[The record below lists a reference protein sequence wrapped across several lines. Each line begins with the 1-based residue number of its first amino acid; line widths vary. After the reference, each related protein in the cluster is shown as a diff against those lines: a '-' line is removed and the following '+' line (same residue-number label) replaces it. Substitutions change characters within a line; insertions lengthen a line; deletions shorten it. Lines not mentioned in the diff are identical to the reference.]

1 MIKGIVFDFD
11 GTLANTLPVIFA
23 CYDYSTEKVLGKK
36 ADRAPFIET
45 FGQPLYICLTSI
57 FGEEK
62 GSRICDEYR
71 AYQEIHH
78 DELIRPFPGV
88 KETLEQLR
96 QMHIPMAVVTSK
108 STPTCRRGAKCL
120 GIEHFFTAVIGADEV
135 QHPKPDP
142 EPTQMALRKL
152 GTKPED
158 TLCVGDAPYDIMSAK
173 TAGCYTAAVE
183 YTQFDLRK
191 FKTMVTPD
199 YWLKDLPA
207 LLPLLKQIPYVRHEK
222 TVKNGSATKSAVQNK
237 QS

>member
-158 TLCVGDAPYDIMSAK
+158 TLCVGDAPYDIISAK

>member
-1 MIKGIVFDFD
+1 MIKGIIFDFD

-45 FGQPLYICLTSI
+45 FGQPLYVCLTSI

-88 KETLEQLR
+88 KETLEQL
-96 QMHIPMAVVTSK
+96 QQLHIPMAVVTSK
-108 STPTCRRGAKCL
+108 STQTCLRGARCL
-120 GIEHFFTAVIGADEV
+120 GIDHFFTAVIGADEV
-135 QHPKPDP
+135 HHPKPDP
-142 EPTQMALRKL
+142 EPTQMALKRL
-152 GTKPED
+152 GTKPEE
-158 TLCVGDAPYDIMSAK
+158 TICIGDAPYDIISAK

-183 YTQFDLRK
+183 YTQFDLHK

-199 YWLKDLPA
+199 YWLNDLPA
-207 LLPLLKQIPYVRHEK
+207 LLPLLKQI
-222 TVKNGSATKSAVQNK
+222 
-237 QS
+237 

>member
-1 MIKGIVFDFD
+1 MIQGIVFDFD

-45 FGQPLYICLTSI
+45 FGQPLYVCLTSI

-96 QMHIPMAVVTSK
+96 LMGIPMAIVTSK
-108 STPTCRRGAKCL
+108 STATCLRGARCL
-120 GIEHFFTAVIGADEV
+120 GIADFFVTVIGSEKV
-135 QHPKPDP
+135 THPKPDA
-142 EPTQMALRKL
+142 EPTRMALEIM
-152 GTKPED
+152 GTKPGES
-158 TLCVGDAPYDIMSAK
+158 LCVGDAPYDIMSGKA
-173 TAGCYTAAVE
+173 AGCHTAAVE

-191 FKTMVTPD
+191 FKSMVTPD
-199 YWLKDLPA
+199 YWLKDLA
-207 LLPLLKQIPYVRHEK
+207 ELLLLLEQF
-222 TVKNGSATKSAVQNK
+222 KS
-237 QS
+237 

>member
-45 FGQPLYICLTSI
+45 FGQPLYIYLTSI
-57 FGEEK
+57 FGEEE

>member
-1 MIKGIVFDFD
+1 MIKGIIFDFD

-88 KETLEQLR
+88 KETLEQL
-96 QMHIPMAVVTSK
+96 QLMDIPMAIVTSK
-108 STPTCRRGAKCL
+108 STATCLRGARCL
-120 GIEHFFTAVIGADEV
+120 GIENCFLTVIGSEQV
-135 QHPKPDP
+135 THPKPDP
-142 EPTQMALRKL
+142 EPTQTALKKL
-152 GTKPED
+152 GTKPEE

-173 TAGCYTAAVE
+173 AAGCHTAAVE

-191 FKTMVTPD
+191 FMSMVTPD

-207 LLPLLKQIPYVRHEK
+207 LLALLKQI
-222 TVKNGSATKSAVQNK
+222 
-237 QS
+237 

>member
-45 FGQPLYICLTSI
+45 FGQPLYVCLTSI

-88 KETLEQLR
+88 KETLEHLR
-96 QMHIPMAVVTSK
+96 QMGIPMAVVTSK
-108 STPTCRRGAKCL
+108 STPTCLRGAKCL
-120 GIEHFFTAVIGADEV
+120 GIADFFVSVIGADQV
-135 QHPKPDP
+135 THPKPDP
-142 EPTQMALRKL
+142 EPTRIALEKL
-152 GTKPED
+152 GTKPEE
-158 TLCVGDAPYDIMSAK
+158 TLCIGDAPYDIISGK
-173 TAGCYTAAVE
+173 TAGCCTAAVE
-183 YTQFDLRK
+183 YTQFDLKK
-191 FKTMVTPD
+191 FKAMVTTD
-199 YWLKDLPA
+199 HWLRDMPA
-207 LLPLLKQIPYVRHEK
+207 LLLLLEK
-222 TVKNGSATKSAVQNK
+222 MRD
-237 QS
+237 

>member
-62 GSRICDEYR
+62 GSKICDEYR

-88 KETLEQLR
+88 KETLEQLQ
-96 QMHIPMAVVTSK
+96 QMGIPMTVVTSK
-108 STPTCRRGAKCL
+108 STPTCLRGAKCL
-120 GIEHFFTAVIGADEV
+120 GIADYFVTVIGSEQV
-135 QHPKPDP
+135 THPKPDP
-142 EPTQMALRKL
+142 EPTRMALDKL
-152 GTKPED
+152 GTKPEE
-158 TLCVGDAPYDIMSAK
+158 TLCVGDAPYDIIISLNANRRDDQGRRGHHACVQSRK
-173 TAGCYTAAVE
+173 
-183 YTQFDLRK
+183 K
-191 FKTMVTPD
+191 FK
-199 YWLKDLPA
+199 
-207 LLPLLKQIPYVRHEK
+207 EK
-222 TVKNGSATKSAVQNK
+222 YIRRGKCCTETNTRAGSRTIWRIRTFCPSF
-237 QS
+237 